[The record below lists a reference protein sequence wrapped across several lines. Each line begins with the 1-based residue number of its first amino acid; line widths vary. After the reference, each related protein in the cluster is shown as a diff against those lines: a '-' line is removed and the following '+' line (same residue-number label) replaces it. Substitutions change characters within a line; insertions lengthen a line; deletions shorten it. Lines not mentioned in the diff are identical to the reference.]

1 MILTGA
7 PFLQVRGLTVTFQ
20 DTNGG
25 LEALDEISF
34 DVWPQ
39 EFVCVIGPSGSGK
52 STLLR
57 VLSGL
62 LRPTGGEVIFAAENR
77 RPRLGIVFQQANLM
91 PWRTVLE
98 NITLPLE
105 LRGVDARDARRQAQ
119 EWIELVGLSGFAD
132 TWPHTLSGGMAQRVA
147 IARALIQDPDLL
159 LLDEP
164 FGSLDALTRE
174 RMGKRAAGT
183 VAVAAQDG
191 DHGDP
196 FHLRGAAAGGSGAG
210 LFAPPGARQPGPDGG
225 SFAPAQRSR
234 ALHAPLWRAGP
245 QAASGD
251 RLMVWGIYIFTNYP
265 FISIIVINKVK
276 YIKIIINFLS

>member
-62 LRPTGGEVIFAAENR
+62 LRPTGGEVIFAAENH

-119 EWIELVGLSGFAD
+119 EWIELVGLSGFGDA
-132 TWPHTLSGGMAQRVA
+132 WPHTLSGGMAQRVA

-174 RMGKRAAGT
+174 RMGSELLELWQSRRKTVIMVTHSISEALLLADRVLVFSPRPGRVSLDLTVDLSRPRSEAVRYMPHFGELARRLRAAIG
-183 VAVAAQDG
+183 
-191 DHGDP
+191 
-196 FHLRGAAAGGSGAG
+196 
-210 LFAPPGARQPGPDGG
+210 
-225 SFAPAQRSR
+225 
-234 ALHAPLWRAGP
+234 
-245 QAASGD
+245 
-251 RLMVWGIYIFTNYP
+251 
-265 FISIIVINKVK
+265 
-276 YIKIIINFLS
+276 